1 VHLSNL
7 LSSIAARVAIYR
19 RRRYL
24 SPRPVLGVR
33 EMTDIGIYRGHVDRV
48 GSAERE
54 GV

>member
-1 VHLSNL
+1 MHLSNL

-19 RRRYL
+19 RRRYV